1 VDAYTGCGESGN
13 ELVMV
18 AATPPGGEYMLVLL
32 IQTPPDAAGNEARD
46 RIIQS
51 FTVDEAALPGG

>member
-1 VDAYTGCGESGN
+1 
-13 ELVMV
+13 
-18 AATPPGGEYMLVLL
+18 MLVLL

-51 FTVDEAALPGG
+51 STIDEGILLGG